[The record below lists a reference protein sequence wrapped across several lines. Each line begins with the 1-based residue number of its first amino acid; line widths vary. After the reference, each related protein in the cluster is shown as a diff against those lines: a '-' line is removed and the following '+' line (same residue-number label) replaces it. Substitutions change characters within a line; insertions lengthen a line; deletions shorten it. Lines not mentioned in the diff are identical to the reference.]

1 MSTTGKGDALRNSVL
16 DAVLGGPDYT
26 RVDPVWVALFTVA
39 PTSSGGGT
47 EVTGGGYARQS
58 LANNSTNWP
67 AASSF
72 TKANGAAVDFGTA
85 TANWGTI
92 VYGAIMD
99 ASTSGNVLY
108 FGPLT
113 ASKTINTDDGFKI
126 PIGGLTLTEA

>member
-1 MSTTGKGDALRNSVL
+1 MSTSGKGDNLRNNML
-16 DAVLGGPDYT
+16 DTVLGGPVYT
-26 RVDPVWVALFTVA
+26 QVSPVWVALYTAA

-58 LANNSTNWP
+58 LTNNSTNWP

-72 TKANGAAVDFGTA
+72 TKANGTVVDFGTA
-85 TANWGTI
+85 TAAWGTI
-92 VYGAIMD
+92 TYGALLD
-99 ASTSGNVLY
+99 AGTGGNVLY

-113 ASKTINTDDGFKI
+113 ASKTINLDDGFKI